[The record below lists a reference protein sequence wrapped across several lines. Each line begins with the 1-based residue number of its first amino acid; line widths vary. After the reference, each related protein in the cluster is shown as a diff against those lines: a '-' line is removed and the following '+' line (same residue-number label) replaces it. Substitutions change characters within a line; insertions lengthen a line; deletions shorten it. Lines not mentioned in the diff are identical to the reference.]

1 MDREH
6 SPILVSAPHTPVRM
20 NSIEEEEDQQP
31 TGTADQASGGG
42 SKGVLVNSGTH
53 ESLLTVETPPRR
65 PNSFYSVQGGNN
77 SSSSL
82 VATKGFTFGG
92 SGSGVVCGSE
102 LSNINVGGGKKH
114 SLKYIPG
121 PKLPPISRNRSPVR
135 TTRSPSPDRVGKRS
149 SVLLETPFNFNSSSM
164 QPPPLSG
171 SSNSSMNGSRN
182 PMFRKGHRYKHSS
195 VSMNFFQEPEVKEPL
210 NIIQSLPVPNFKDL
224 SSNLIWP
231 KTHVQLSIVFV
242 ETLVAVYV
250 FNMGQFKE
258 WSTMSTLAHLL
269 TYDVLG
275 SIFSILTEL
284 LSQFEIWKTGTITLP
299 FGLNRI
305 DVLLSFAFSI
315 SICFVGLDLLFHV
328 LEEFVVLFAESNTK
342 EHHDEINQTI
352 PHSHH
357 THVEHSQYTLWYST
371 IALAAFI
378 SFMSYNYIFKTTQYK
393 IKNSLITLS
402 YVFYMTLFPVLSHLN
417 HAWDMVATILI
428 SSFIISYGVK
438 VAKWTSTILLM
449 GFSTTSIN
457 DSLLF
462 NDDND
467 IMSKSNDDTD
477 RITLKRSK
485 STLPVATII
494 NNTDKSKSHYLNPSF
509 VKSRI
514 YDSIL
519 SLPLF
524 KSNCS
529 LKDSDLLIS
538 KVNFQLFVVLMKI
551 HMKNGS
557 NDDELGLRLSIDK
570 LIKEYLPNAEVT
582 TEIERL

>member
-1 MDREH
+1 MCIRD
-6 SPILVSAPHTPVRM
+6 S
-20 NSIEEEEDQQP
+20 
-31 TGTADQASGGG
+31 
-42 SKGVLVNSGTH
+42 
-53 ESLLTVETPPRR
+53 
-65 PNSFYSVQGGNN
+65 
-77 SSSSL
+77 
-82 VATKGFTFGG
+82 
-92 SGSGVVCGSE
+92 
-102 LSNINVGGGKKH
+102 
-114 SLKYIPG
+114 
-121 PKLPPISRNRSPVR
+121 
-135 TTRSPSPDRVGKRS
+135 
-149 SVLLETPFNFNSSSM
+149 
-164 QPPPLSG
+164 
-171 SSNSSMNGSRN
+171 
-182 PMFRKGHRYKHSS
+182 
-195 VSMNFFQEPEVKEPL
+195 
-210 NIIQSLPVPNFKDL
+210 
-224 SSNLIWP
+224 
-231 KTHVQLSIVFV
+231 
-242 ETLVAVYV
+242 
-250 FNMGQFKE
+250 
-258 WSTMSTLAHLL
+258 
-269 TYDVLG
+269 
-275 SIFSILTEL
+275 
-284 LSQFEIWKTGTITLP
+284 
-299 FGLNRI
+299 
-305 DVLLSFAFSI
+305 
-315 SICFVGLDLLFHV
+315 
-328 LEEFVVLFAESNTK
+328 
-342 EHHDEINQTI
+342 
-352 PHSHH
+352 
-357 THVEHSQYTLWYST
+357 
-371 IALAAFI
+371 
-378 SFMSYNYIFKTTQYK
+378 
-393 IKNSLITLS
+393 
-402 YVFYMTLFPVLSHLN
+402 
-417 HAWDMVATILI
+417 AWDMVATILI